1 MVASA
6 TPSSRVVGLRLVD
19 GTGTVR
25 DLREGDQLLA
35 GRVGLGALG
44 AIASVTLRCVPAF
57 TIHRLDEPQP
67 LDDVLPRLDEHVD
80 AHDHSGGLRSSLHPA
95 GATLSSER
103 TRPSRGPAAGRRCL
117 RATY

>member
-1 MVASA
+1 M
-6 TPSSRVVGLRLVD
+6 D

-80 AHDHSGGLRSSLHPA
+80 AHDHWEAFVLPYTRARDSLLGTH
-95 GATLSSER
+95 S
-103 TRPSRGPAAGRRCL
+103 GPAAAPRPRRRCL